1 MTDLVLVRHG
11 ETVWHA
17 ENRYAGLTD
26 VALTPRGLAQ
36 AARLAEW
43 AAGAGLE
50 AVWASPLSRARIT
63 AETAAAQIAPYT
75 GHTHAAQIAPHPGH
89 THAAE
94 TAPSPGWSA
103 ASPPATGPGS
113 RATAV
118 GSRGAEVSTTDAAD
132 ATDATGAEAG
142 AAGAGLAVRVDERL
156 RELDFGQGDGLTSA
170 EMKALFPEA
179 RAAFEEDPATNPLPG
194 GENPHE
200 AAGRFVAALRDIAA
214 AHPGGRVLV
223 VAHTTAIRLALC
235 HLIGVPLGEYRRL
248 FPRLD
253 NCALTELRVR
263 DGQVALLQYNSPIG
277 AVR

>member
-26 VALTPRGLAQ
+26 VELTPRGLAQ
-36 AARLAEW
+36 AERLAGW

-63 AETAAAQIAPYT
+63 AETAAAEAGPPLTQTSA
-75 GHTHAAQIAPHPGH
+75 G
-89 THAAE
+89 E
-94 TAPSPGWSA
+94 TARLTS
-103 ASPPATGPGS
+103 
-113 RATAV
+113 
-118 GSRGAEVSTTDAAD
+118 
-132 ATDATGAEAG
+132 
-142 AAGAGLAVRVDERL
+142 GAGLPVRVDERL

-170 EMKALFPEA
+170 EMKARFPEA
-179 RAAFEEDPATNPLPG
+179 RAAFEADPAAHPLPG
-194 GENPHE
+194 GEDPYQ
-200 AAGRFVAALRDIAA
+200 AAARFVAALQDIAA
-214 AHPGGRVLV
+214 AHPQGRVLV

-235 HLIGVPLGEYRRL
+235 RLIGVPLGEYRRL

-253 NCALTELRVR
+253 NCALTELRLR
-263 DGQVALLQYNSPIG
+263 AGQVALLQYNSPIG

>member
-17 ENRYAGLTD
+17 ENRYAGITD
-26 VALTPRGLAQ
+26 VELTPRGLDQ
-36 AARLAEW
+36 AARLAGW

-63 AETAAAQIAPYT
+63 AETAAAK
-75 GHTHAAQIAPHPGH
+75 
-89 THAAE
+89 
-94 TAPSPGWSA
+94 
-103 ASPPATGPGS
+103 
-113 RATAV
+113 
-118 GSRGAEVSTTDAAD
+118 
-132 ATDATGAEAG
+132 AG
-142 AAGAGLAVRVDERL
+142 ATVRLDERL

-170 EMKALFPEA
+170 EMKARFPEA
-179 RAAFEEDPATNPLPG
+179 RAAFEADPAAHPLPG
-194 GENPHE
+194 GEDPHR
-200 AAGRFVAALRDIAA
+200 AAGRFVAALDDIAA

-235 HLIGVPLGEYRRL
+235 RLIGVPLGEYRRL

-253 NCALTELRVR
+253 NCALTELRLR
-263 DGQVALLQYNSPIG
+263 DDGQVAMLQYNSPIG

>member
-26 VALTPRGLAQ
+26 VELTPRGRAQ
-36 AARLAEW
+36 AELLAGW

-63 AETAAAQIAPYT
+63 AETAAAKADP
-75 GHTHAAQIAPHPGH
+75 PL
-89 THAAE
+89 
-94 TAPSPGWSA
+94 SP
-103 ASPPATGPGS
+103 
-113 RATAV
+113 
-118 GSRGAEVSTTDAAD
+118 
-132 ATDATGAEAG
+132 
-142 AAGAGLAVRVDERL
+142 VRVDERL

-170 EMKALFPEA
+170 EMKARFPDA
-179 RAAFEEDPATNPLPG
+179 RAAFEADPAAHPLPG
-194 GENPHE
+194 GEDPYQ
-200 AAGRFVAALRDIAA
+200 AAARFVAALQDIAA
-214 AHPGGRVLV
+214 AHPQGRVLV

-235 HLIGVPLGEYRRL
+235 RLIGVPLGEYRRL

-253 NCALTELRVR
+253 NCALTELRLR
-263 DGQVALLQYNSPIG
+263 AGQVAMLQYNSPIG